1 MLTVQ
6 ILYRAPLLLFISGCT
21 LLHIRFWW
29 ISDFSFGKCRY
40 LKYKTCLHCNMFGPP
55 REANELWG
63 EIPLQTINRWW
74 RKTARKEKNHLSIDS
89 TGTRDECVLPMNKN
103 RLEILE
109 AFEHQNREVLP
120 CAAPGWWGQKHSYFL
135 RWGFEQQRKGLTW
148 KKITCISRVWLDN

>member
-1 MLTVQ
+1 MFTVQ

-89 TGTRDECVLPMNKN
+89 TGTRDECVLPMNEN

-120 CAAPGWWGQKHSYFL
+120 CAAPGDGEGRSTATFSDEGL
-135 RWGFEQQRKGLTW
+135 SSREKGLHGR
-148 KKITCISRVWLDN
+148 KLPA